1 MNEIKSEFELTKKQ
15 SIAWS
20 KLQDNIH
27 KEILFG
33 GSAGGGKSFI
43 GCLFILTQALKYKE
57 TAWLIGRAKLKTLK
71 QTTLKTFFEVATMV
85 GLKKDVHYTYNSQ
98 ASEIKLFNGSI
109 IFLKDL
115 FSYPSDP
122 NFDELGSLE
131 ITGAFIDEANQ
142 IAQKAKSIVTSR
154 IRYKLDK
161 YGLIP
166 KCLMTCNPARN
177 WVYKDF
183 YQAQRDG
190 KIRDYRCF
198 IPALAND
205 NPHLSQHY
213 IDNLDNL
220 DDVDR
225 ERLKEGNWE
234 YSEENMLFNIDDII
248 KAFENETNDS
258 DEFKCMTIDVARE
271 GKDKT
276 TIAGWKGLDLFYFEE
291 EAKSNLKDLAKKVN
305 KLERENRL
313 ENVLADEDGVGGG
326 LVDTAMIDGFLG
338 GSKALDGENYQNLRT
353 QCYCYLAKNIKFMS
367 LKKLPEHVKELLQE
381 ELLQYKRVKV
391 GEDGKIKITSK
402 KEIKERIGRSPDYA
416 DVVMMRMFYQIYKN
430 DTLTDFFSF
439 DY

>member
-1 MNEIKSEFELTKKQ
+1 MSNFKLTKKQ
-15 SIAWS
+15 SIAWK
-20 KLQDNIH
+20 KLHDDKH

-43 GCLFILTQALKYKE
+43 GCLFIITQALKYKE
-57 TAWLIGRAKLKTLK
+57 TAWLIGRSKLKTLK
-71 QTTLKTFFEVATMV
+71 QTTLKTFFEVATMS

-98 ASEIKLFNGSI
+98 ASEIKFINGSI
-109 IFLKDL
+109 VFLKDL

-142 IAQKAKSIVTSR
+142 VAQKAKSIVSSR

-161 YGLIP
+161 YNLIP
-166 KCLMTCNPARN
+166 KMLMTCNPARN

-205 NPHLSQHY
+205 NPHLSNHY
-213 IDNLDNL
+213 IENLNNL

-248 KAFENETNDS
+248 KAFENKPT
-258 DEFKCMTIDVARE
+258 DENGIKRMTIDVARE

-276 TIAGWKGLDLFYFEE
+276 TIGAWQGLDLFYFEE
-291 EAKSNLKDLAKKVN
+291 EAKSNLKKLAEKIN
-305 KLERENRL
+305 TLERRYRL
-313 ENVLADEDGVGGG
+313 EDVLADEDGVGGG

-338 GSKALDGENYQNLRT
+338 GSKALQDENYQNLRT
-353 QCYCYLAKNIKFMS
+353 QCYYYLAKNIKFMS
-367 LKKLPEHVKELLQE
+367 LYKLPEKVKELLQE
-381 ELLQYKRVKV
+381 ELLQYKRVDVEK
-391 GEDGKIKITSK
+391 DGKIKITSK

-416 DVVMMRMFYQIYKN
+416 DVIMMRMYYEIKKN
-430 DTLTDFFSF
+430 NTLEDFISI